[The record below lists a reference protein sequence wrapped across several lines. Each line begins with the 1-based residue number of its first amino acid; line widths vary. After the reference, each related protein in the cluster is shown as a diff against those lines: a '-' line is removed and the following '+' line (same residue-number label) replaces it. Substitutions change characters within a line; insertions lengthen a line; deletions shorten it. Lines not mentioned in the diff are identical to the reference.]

1 MCNRSY
7 NNMLRRFLTGIT
19 LCITPALL
27 ISAPLTAFSAET
39 ITPGAV
45 EQTLRPTPSP
55 PKEAPPVPALSPPMS
70 SGPPAVVDE
79 RRVKIENFVI
89 TGNTVFTEAVL
100 KDLLKDLA
108 GTELTLKDMYGAA
121 DRLTEYYQKH
131 GYSLCTV
138 TVPAQRMKDGILQLE
153 VIEGRVGKLLF
164 TGNQRYSEAF
174 LQRHFEPLEPK
185 IILRLDDLERE
196 LLLLNDMPGLMVR
209 SALVPGEEYGSTD
222 IQLDVKET
230 PFAANATLDNQ
241 GRDVV
246 GLWRLGADFTIN
258 NPAKFGDVLGIGYT
272 HSQSN
277 LLRQG
282 RLNYGFPLTHDGA
295 RLNLNYSRAEYDVA
309 GDFTELGISGVS
321 ETARLQL
328 NQPIIRTRGRNLAWT
343 FGLAHVIGQSET
355 DLSSVPLSDDE
366 INFLETG
373 LDFSRRNK
381 SGGQSTLSALLATNF
396 QNNPGGTD
404 SAALPL
410 NLKISGSHEQ
420 VLGKGWSGY
429 LRGEALFC
437 DDTLPDSNKYGLGG
451 TANIRGFVSSTL
463 RGDQGG
469 SGSLELRRQ
478 VQVKSANILLRG
490 FIDAGE
496 VRQHDTLGDSS
507 QTTDTLASAGAGASI
522 FITSKYSLDLTWAK
536 PIDGNESG
544 DGNSSMLWTTLTGS
558 Y

>member
-1 MCNRSY
+1 
-7 NNMLRRFLTGIT
+7 MLRRFLTEVT
-19 LCITPALL
+19 LCVTPALL
-27 ISAPLTAFSAET
+27 LSTPLTVSGAEA

-45 EQTLRPTPSP
+45 EQTLRPLPPP
-55 PKEAPPVPALSPPMS
+55 PKEAPPPPSLPPPMS
-70 SGPPAVVDE
+70 SGPPAQMDE
-79 RRVKIENFVI
+79 RRVKVESFLI
-89 TGNTVFTEAVL
+89 TGNTVYPESVL
-100 KDLLKDLA
+100 KGLLADLV
-108 GTELTLKDMYGAA
+108 GTELTLKEIYGAA
-121 DRLTEYYQKH
+121 DRLTEYYQSH

-138 TVPAQRMKDGILQLE
+138 TVPAQRMKDGILRLE

-174 LQRHFEPLEPK
+174 LQDHFEPIEPK
-185 IILRLDDLERE
+185 TILRLDALERE
-196 LLLLNDMPGLMVR
+196 LLLLNDMPGLTVR

-230 PFAANATLDNQ
+230 PVDASAVLDNQ

-246 GLWRLGADFTIN
+246 GLWRIGADFTIN
-258 NPAKFGDVLGIGYT
+258 NPGKFGDVIGLGYT

-295 RLNLNYSRAEYDVA
+295 RLNLSYSRADYDVG
-309 GDFTELGISGVS
+309 GDFSELGISGVS

-328 NQPIIRTRGRNLAWT
+328 NQPIIRTRARNLAWT

-355 DLSSVPLSDDE
+355 DLSTIPLSDDE
-366 INFLETG
+366 VNYLETG

-396 QNNPGGTD
+396 RSNPDGTD
-404 SAALPL
+404 SAALPA
-410 NLKISGSHEQ
+410 NLKFNAGHEHI
-420 VLGKGWSGY
+420 LGKGWSAA

-451 TANIRGFVSSTL
+451 PASIRGFVSSSL

-469 SGSLELRRQ
+469 FGSLELRRQ
-478 VQVKSANILLRG
+478 LQFKTASILLRG
-490 FIDAGE
+490 FMDAGE
-496 VRQHDTLGDSS
+496 VRQRPALAEGSRTDSL
-507 QTTDTLASAGAGASI
+507 TSAGAGASI
-522 FITSKYSLDLTWAK
+522 FISSKYSLDLAWAK

-544 DGNSSMLWTTLTGS
+544 DGNSAMLWTTLTGT